1 MPGRNANREFK
12 QVISGFTSIL
22 NAIFTRR
29 APVEVKQ
36 IQAGADT
43 RTVLVVSVPV
53 LAQLVPSV
61 TR

>member
-1 MPGRNANREFK
+1 MPGR
-12 QVISGFTSIL
+12 FTWIL

-29 APVEVKQ
+29 APVEVKSE

-43 RTVLVVSVPV
+43 RTVCVVSVPV

-61 TR
+61 AR